1 MSAAVFSFPWV
12 INIFIS
18 FGGILIFACP
28 YTYCLHMLN
37 EEIWNLIA
45 KKLSGEA
52 NSDELLALEK
62 ALRLDPDLHYSLQAI
77 QDIWASN
84 PGLPN
89 DFVEKAFANHEDRLR
104 SVFSDY
110 PDAGSPSAPPDPFP
124 EKNSKRRMRPLL
136 VLAGLFI
143 VFLGTYYAVQP
154 RPESA
159 EAARKAEKK
168 PSEVSTQYG
177 TRTKLL
183 LPDGTSVWLNSGSR
197 LTYDSSYGEVT
208 REVSLTGEAFFDVAK
223 NKQIPF
229 VIHTG
234 KINIKVLGTAFN
246 VKSYPGDRTIETSL
260 IQGRIEVE
268 FQDHSQSSVILHPNQ
283 KLVVENNPGETGHPA
298 KITADQPVK
307 SAVSINPVSH
317 FGPDSLITE
326 TAWVDN
332 LLVFQ
337 DESFSDLAKKMERW
351 YGTHMVIEDQSLDTL
366 HFTGSFEKENI
377 RQALTALQLLSKF
390 NFTIQNGEV
399 HIQKTYQPKN
409 KI

>member
-1 MSAAVFSFPWV
+1 MV
-12 INIFIS
+12 
-18 FGGILIFACP
+18 
-28 YTYCLHMLN
+28 N

-52 NSDELLALEK
+52 NPDELLELEK

-77 QDIWASN
+77 QDVWASR
-84 PGLPN
+84 PGLPE
-89 DFVEKAFANHEDRLR
+89 DFIEKTFADHEERLR
-104 SVFSDY
+104 SVVKDY
-110 PDAGSPSAPPDPFP
+110 PDEANVPAVPDPFP
-124 EKNSKRRMRPLL
+124 DKKGNRRLPLL
-136 VLAGLFI
+136 VLAGLLV

-154 RPESA
+154 HPGSA
-159 EAARKAEKK
+159 ATARSAEKK

-197 LTYDSSYGEVT
+197 LTYDSTYGEAN

-260 IQGRIEVE
+260 IQGRIEVT
-268 FQDHSQSSVILHPNQ
+268 FKDHSQSSVILHPNQ
-283 KLVVENNPGETGHPA
+283 KLVVENDPEEAVRAA
-298 KITADQPVK
+298 KITASQPVK
-307 SAVSINPVSH
+307 AAAVTINPVSH

-326 TAWVDN
+326 TAWVAN

-337 DESFSDLAKKMERW
+337 DESFTDLAKKMERW
-351 YGTHMVIEDQSLDTL
+351 YGIHMVIEDQSLDTL

-390 NFTIQNGEV
+390 NFTIRNGEV
-399 HIQKTYQPKN
+399 HIQKN
-409 KI
+409 S